1 MLTPRS
7 ILARVR
13 PAGVTEERPTLLTD
27 DKPERARSLRRGAR
41 KRGRKAGR
49 AAAFGHP
56 QAERIQ
62 ELPGRVMLEKAVL
75 KRKKHAEMWINNRKK
90 TLRASIAE
98 LPARIT
104 KAAGEAKGAKESV
117 KQLEHDRAALP
128 SDDSPS
134 LLTYLLVLGLLAA
147 AEYPTLSS
155 ALQVFPFGAATRQ
168 WLAYILSGVLAVAA
182 HYLAKRI
189 RAMRDARDA
198 GRGGRFE
205 ALLVGLFVV
214 VVVGLMA
221 AMSLARGDAFEHLA
235 ALTGNAFGDPM
246 LLTAL
251 MLAVQVTLFVI
262 ALAVGLQHAD
272 GDARRD
278 LRKRIRRA
286 KRTARFAVAR
296 HEGLVA
302 LKANE
307 EEELKAIDETKRL
320 WLGEEDE
327 LLAGLLACHD
337 HAYEATEHS
346 VWTRLLARV
355 IVPRLRTAGA

>member
-13 PAGVTEERPTLLTD
+13 SRDVTEGRPTLLTD
-27 DKPERARSLRRGAR
+27 DKPEPARSLRRGAC

-75 KRKKHAEMWINNRKK
+75 KRKKHAEMWVNTRKK

-104 KAAGEAKGAKESV
+104 KAAGEAKGTKEAV
-117 KQLEHDRAALP
+117 RQLEHDRAALP
-128 SDDSPS
+128 SDHSPS
-134 LLTYLLVLGLLAA
+134 AFTYLLVLGLLAA
-147 AEYPTLSS
+147 AEYPTLIS
-155 ALQVFPFGAATRQ
+155 ALRVFPFGAATRQ
-168 WLAYILSGVLAVAA
+168 SLAYILSGVLAVAA

-189 RAMRDARDA
+189 RAMRDARAD
-198 GRGGRFE
+198 GRGWGFE
-205 ALLVGLFVV
+205 ALFVALFAIVV
-214 VVVGLMA
+214 VALMA
-221 AMSLARGDAFEHLA
+221 AMSFTRGDAFGQLA
-235 ALTGNAFGDPM
+235 VLTGNAFGDPA

-272 GDARRD
+272 GDARRQ
-278 LRKRIRRA
+278 LRKGIRRA
-286 KRTARFAVAR
+286 KRELRIAVAC

-307 EEELKAIDETKRL
+307 EEELKVIDETKRL
-320 WLGEEDE
+320 WLAEEDE
-327 LLAGLLACHD
+327 LLGELLACHD
-337 HAYEATEHS
+337 HAYESTEHS
-346 VWTRLLARV
+346 VWTQMFAR
-355 IVPRLRTAGA
+355 IMVPRLRTAGA